1 MACSQITSPDNRR
14 FKKPTNVEEWKKNKY
29 FFLHVITHLLYNV
42 VCDGFKKSMVSS
54 LEKLYSG
61 LDLDDATL
69 CK

>member
-1 MACSQITSPDNRR
+1 ML
-14 FKKPTNVEEWKKNKY
+14 KNERKYKY

-54 LEKLYSG
+54 LEKLYSR
-61 LDLDDATL
+61 LDPDDATS